1 MPRKGKGKE
10 VEGRQVDNSKAV
22 RPQVTSRQIASPQVH
37 SPEVDNS
44 EAVAS
49 SSAAT
54 SKSITTNPAPKKLQ
68 HILSS
73 PALHHMKM
81 TVKLE
86 GLKKARKD
94 RKVEKEAHP
103 LAQTAQPTQATEG
116 NLQED
121 KGAAHEDKAHDGR
134 DKEKPQP
141 QPPPQNMSDRA
152 RGRPTSNREEV
163 AVPVAPTS
171 YPAEEA
177 IREIRNRKRGRA
189 NTSSQAEAAGDQAA
203 GDLEAQAPARP
214 VRPIAKARK
223 VAEVFPKAQVQVTTR
238 SGRVVKPT
246 LRARERESQ
255 ASQTNNGGAGTSNGT
270 TKKAGKE
277 TDKNLDADKEAYKE
291 ARKEVTHVASSDD
304 EQAPRHGPVNQE
316 SPPNQ
321 HHAFVTLKASDRPV
335 GVGQPD
341 SAHAQAG
348 SRSHPQ
354 AGSSQAEDLPVRAP
368 VPVPVPEPG
377 TEVPRVV
384 WGTPVPKPGPV
395 ANAPEVPRIILG
407 TPMPAADPA
416 PAAEPPTVTLGT
428 PLATPSGTPTRTT
441 RGGRVVRPTWKLRGD

>member
-1 MPRKGKGKE
+1 MPRKDKGKE
-10 VEGRQVDNSKAV
+10 VEGRQ
-22 RPQVTSRQIASPQVH
+22 
-37 SPEVDNS
+37 VDNS

-68 HILSS
+68 HVLSS
-73 PALHHMKM
+73 PALHYMKM

-103 LAQTAQPTQATEG
+103 LAQTAQPTQPTEG
-116 NLQED
+116 NLEAD
-121 KGAAHEDKAHDGR
+121 KGAAHKDKAHDGR
-134 DKEKPQP
+134 DKEEPQP

-214 VRPIAKARK
+214 VRPIVKARK
-223 VAEVFPKAQVQVTTR
+223 VAEGFPKAQVQVTTR

-270 TKKAGKE
+270 
-277 TDKNLDADKEAYKE
+277 
-291 ARKEVTHVASSDD
+291 
-304 EQAPRHGPVNQE
+304 NQE
-316 SPPNQ
+316 SRQ
-321 HHAFVTLKASDRPV
+321 GTRQESGR
-335 GVGQPD
+335 GQ
-341 SAHAQAG
+341 G
-348 SRSHPQ
+348 SVQGSQEGSHPC
-354 AGSSQAEDLPVRAP
+354 GFVR
-368 VPVPVPEPG
+368 
-377 TEVPRVV
+377 R
-384 WGTPVPKPGPV
+384 
-395 ANAPEVPRIILG
+395 
-407 TPMPAADPA
+407 
-416 PAAEPPTVTLGT
+416 
-428 PLATPSGTPTRTT
+428 
-441 RGGRVVRPTWKLRGD
+441 